1 MENEL
6 EKTLKQL
13 DQHLSCKI
21 VTKDEG
27 KSKLVGNTLI
37 LSQHS
42 AGDVLIKYDNDVIL
56 KLTEVSDT
64 PAIKIEL
71 DYVDKDNAEL
81 LSTLIKLCS
90 IYLPDSEEDY

>member
-1 MENEL
+1 MENKL
-6 EKTLKQL
+6 EEKLKQL
-13 DQHLSCKI
+13 DRHLSCKF

-27 KSKLVGNTLI
+27 KSELVGNTLI
-37 LSQHS
+37 LSQYS

-64 PAIKIEL
+64 PAIRIML

-81 LSTLIKLCS
+81 ISTLIKLCS
-90 IYLPDSEEDY
+90 IYLPDSEED

>member
-1 MENEL
+1 M
-6 EKTLKQL
+6 
-13 DQHLSCKI
+13 
-21 VTKDEG
+21 
-27 KSKLVGNTLI
+27 
-37 LSQHS
+37 SQHS

-90 IYLPDSEEDY
+90 IYLPDSEED

>member
-1 MENEL
+1 MENRL
-6 EKTLKQL
+6 EKMLKQL
-13 DQHLSCKI
+13 DQHLSCKV

-27 KSKLVGNTLI
+27 KSELVGNTLI

-56 KLTEVSDT
+56 KLTEVSST
-64 PAIKIEL
+64 PAIRIEL
-71 DYVDKDNAEL
+71 HYVDKDNAEL

-90 IYLPDSEEDY
+90 IYLPESEED

>member
-6 EKTLKQL
+6 EKILKQL
-13 DQHLSCKI
+13 DQHLSCKV

-27 KSKLVGNTLI
+27 KSELVGNTLI
-37 LSQHS
+37 MSQHS

-56 KLTEVSDT
+56 KLTDVNET
-64 PAIKIEL
+64 PVIRIML

-81 LSTLIKLCS
+81 ISTLIKLCS
-90 IYLPDSEEDY
+90 IYLPDSEEN

>member
-1 MENEL
+1 MKNKL
-6 EKTLKQL
+6 EEKLKQL

-27 KSKLVGNTLI
+27 KSELVGNTLI
-37 LSQHS
+37 MSQHS

-56 KLTEVSDT
+56 KLTDVNET
-64 PAIKIEL
+64 PVIRIML

-81 LSTLIKLCS
+81 ISTLIKLCS
-90 IYLPDSEEDY
+90 IYLPDSEED

>member
-6 EKTLKQL
+6 EKMLKQL
-13 DQHLSCKI
+13 DQHLSCKV

-27 KSKLVGNTLI
+27 KSELVGNTLI
-37 LSQHS
+37 MSQHS
-42 AGDVLIKYDNDVIL
+42 AGDVLIKYDSNVIL

-64 PAIKIEL
+64 PVIRIGL
-71 DYVDKDNAEL
+71 TYVDKDSAEL

-90 IYLPDSEEDY
+90 IYLPEGEED

>member
-1 MENEL
+1 MLNKL
-6 EKTLKQL
+6 EEKLKQL

-21 VTKDEG
+21 ITKDGG
-27 KSKLVGNTLI
+27 KPKLVGDTLI

-56 KLTEVSDT
+56 KLTEVSGT
-64 PAIKIEL
+64 PAVRIML

-90 IYLPDSEEDY
+90 IYLPESEED

>member
-1 MENEL
+1 MKNKL
-6 EKTLKQL
+6 EEKLKQL

-37 LSQHS
+37 MSQHS

-56 KLTEVSDT
+56 KLTDVNET
-64 PAIKIEL
+64 PVIRIML

-81 LSTLIKLCS
+81 ISTLIKLCS
-90 IYLPDSEEDY
+90 IYLPDSEED

>member
-1 MENEL
+1 MKNEL
-6 EKTLKQL
+6 EEKLKQL
-13 DQHLSCKI
+13 DQHLSCKV

-27 KSKLVGNTLI
+27 KSELVGNTLI

-56 KLTEVSDT
+56 KLTEVNET
-64 PAIKIEL
+64 PAIRIMI

-81 LSTLIKLCS
+81 ISTLIKLCS
-90 IYLPDSEEDY
+90 IYLPDSEEN